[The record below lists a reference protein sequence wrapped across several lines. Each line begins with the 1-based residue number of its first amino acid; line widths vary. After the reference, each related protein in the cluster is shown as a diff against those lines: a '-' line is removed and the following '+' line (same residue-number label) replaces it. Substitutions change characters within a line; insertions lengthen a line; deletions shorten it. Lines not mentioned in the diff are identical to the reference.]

1 MKITVKRTANAPADG
16 LWSYLADFSNIHRFH
31 PFLKDSF
38 FINGSDS
45 TDVGSARQ
53 CNFKDGSE
61 FKETITDWNEGSNYT
76 IEAED
81 STGRIKSAKAT
92 VGLKVIDSETTEVY
106 MSVDMI
112 PANKL
117 MQPIMYLMF
126 KNKVMPA
133 VLKGLEDLYQEET
146 KTASSLNVAS

>member
-1 MKITVKRTANAPADG
+1 MKITVKRKTNAPAER

-61 FKETITDWNEGSNYT
+61 FKETITEWNDGSNYT

-81 STGRIKSAKAT
+81 STGRIKSVKAT
-92 VGLKVIDSETTEVY
+92 VGVNPIDSERSEVY
-106 MSVDMI
+106 MTIDMI
-112 PANKL
+112 PANKI
-117 MQPIMYLMF
+117 MQPMMYLMF
-126 KNKVMPA
+126 KNKVIPA
-133 VLKGLEDLYQEET
+133 VLKGLEDLYNEEQKINST
-146 KTASSLNVAS
+146 VELAS

>member
-1 MKITVKRTANAPADG
+1 MKITVTRKVNAPAVG

-31 PFLKDSF
+31 PFVKDSF
-38 FINGSDS
+38 FINGSNS

-61 FKETITDWNEGSNYT
+61 FKETITEWNEGSNYSLV
-76 IEAED
+76 AED
-81 STGRIKSAKAT
+81 STGRLKSAKAT
-92 VGLKVIDSETTEVY
+92 VGVKAIDSESTEVY

-112 PANKL
+112 PANRI
-117 MQPIMYLMF
+117 MQPIMYLTF

-133 VLKGLEDLYQEET
+133 ILKGLEEIYNKEQKVHSKVELV
-146 KTASSLNVAS
+146 S